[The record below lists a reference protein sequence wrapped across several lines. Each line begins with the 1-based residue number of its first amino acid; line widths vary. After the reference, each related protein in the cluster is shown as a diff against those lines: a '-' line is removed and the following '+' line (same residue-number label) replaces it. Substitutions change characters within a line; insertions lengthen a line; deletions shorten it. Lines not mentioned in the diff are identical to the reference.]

1 VGIDKWWQA
10 GLSVFVKIRRGANPT
25 AVRRRRAG
33 DNNFG
38 GMGSVS
44 IGAWGWASP
53 TQQRVKQTTQRIQA
67 GGVWNV
73 ALRGPRCRGNLVIS
87 HWKVSNA

>member
-44 IGAWGWASP
+44 IGAWGGLAPRSKESS
-53 TQQRVKQTTQRIQA
+53 RR
-67 GGVWNV
+67 
-73 ALRGPRCRGNLVIS
+73 LRGSRPEAFGMSRCVDRDVAVI
-87 HWKVSNA
+87 